1 MEGIN
6 TDPGVGEVLSGNRDE
21 AIAHV
26 TAEVFYLLA
35 LRWRKLMEISVDGDA
50 GDLVQDVDDG
60 VDISIRDTAV
70 ILGKMLA
77 VALGAPDVG
86 VLLDLSMQIVLGS
99 FLGRSNRMVS
109 KTDWMVLCETQLWQ
123 AVSEKKMGSVRS
135 RRMES

>member
-1 MEGIN
+1 M
-6 TDPGVGEVLSGNRDE
+6 
-21 AIAHV
+21 
-26 TAEVFYLLA
+26 
-35 LRWRKLMEISVDGDA
+35 
-50 GDLVQDVDDG
+50 
-60 VDISIRDTAV
+60 

-123 AVSEKKMGSVRS
+123 EVSEKKMGSVRS

>member
-1 MEGIN
+1 M
-6 TDPGVGEVLSGNRDE
+6 
-21 AIAHV
+21 
-26 TAEVFYLLA
+26 
-35 LRWRKLMEISVDGDA
+35 
-50 GDLVQDVDDG
+50 
-60 VDISIRDTAV
+60 